1 MKKLSAACMIL
12 GLSLF
17 AGGCSNDQIDD
28 HIISLQDK
36 ISDVTASDSTE
47 QEDQEP
53 STEERVYIDELTGT
67 LLDFD
72 GTHLT
77 ISSNGETYVFDVS
90 QTRLECKYGVVSSD
104 QVSVIYQGQLSGTD
118 ISTISPIKIT
128 DKYHNETPL
137 EDRTLKGKVKSLTS
151 NALVIVTEKGN
162 TVTFPVT
169 GVRQY
174 YKKGI
179 KAGKWVYVH
188 FRGKFI
194 NETLVG
200 DKQYDGSFTKVISVS
215 DTDPLKVPAATPT
228 PSPEP
233 KKKEQHLRAK
243 IVSVSTSTMTVIPQA
258 TGSELTVS
266 LSSAPVYFKGGMAPG
281 SYVNIIYT
289 GKFNGESTSGM
300 KIRGIT
306 GEDPDILSVR
316 NITSTVTGTILGT
329 TANTVLLQLLLT
341 LRNHAPPIFI
351 PVLNSK
357 TRDGRWYGSFFLHL
371 PSSFVLPAYHPVYQK
386 KLCFHPVHPGRE
398 EPDMHRHRFLLP
410 HEPSFQKLSSD
421 SARLSL

>member
-17 AGGCSNDQIDD
+17 VGGCSNDQIDD

-36 ISDVTASDSTE
+36 ISDATSSDPTSREASDS
-47 QEDQEP
+47 
-53 STEERVYIDELTGT
+53 SLEERVYMDEITGT
-67 LLDFD
+67 LQNFD
-72 GTHLT
+72 GTNMT
-77 ISSNGETYVFDVS
+77 ISSDGETYVFDVS
-90 QTRLECKYGVVSSD
+90 RTRLECKYGVVFSD

-118 ISTISPIKIT
+118 ISTISPIKVT

-137 EDRTLKGKVKSLTS
+137 ENRTLKGKVKKLTS

-179 KAGKWVYVH
+179 KAGRWVYVH

-194 NETLVG
+194 NETIVG

-228 PSPEP
+228 PSPAP

-243 IVSVSTSTMTVIPQA
+243 IVSVSTSTMTVVPQT
-258 TGSELTVS
+258 TGSELTVPLTS
-266 LSSAPVYFKGGMAPG
+266 VPVYFKGGMAPS

-289 GKFNGESTSGM
+289 GKFNGESTNGM

-306 GEDPDILSVR
+306 GEDPDTLSIR
-316 NITSTVTGTILGT
+316 NISSTVTGTILGT
-329 TANTVLLQLLLT
+329 TANTVLIQTYDGVKILCSRENVQDLST
-341 LRNHAPPIFI
+341 SGMEEGADLRVTFN
-351 PVLNSK
+351 
-357 TRDGRWYGSFFLHL
+357 
-371 PSSFVLPAYHPVYQK
+371 PAKSRTSNIYTCIKFEDP
-386 KLCFHPVHPGRE
+386 
-398 EPDMHRHRFLLP
+398 
-410 HEPSFQKLSSD
+410 
-421 SARLSL
+421 

>member
-1 MKKLSAACMIL
+1 MIL

-17 AGGCSNDQIDD
+17 VGGCSNDQIDD

-36 ISDVTASDSTE
+36 ISNATSSDSAS
-47 QEDQEP
+47 QETSDSSQ
-53 STEERVYIDELTGT
+53 EERVYMDEITGT
-67 LLDFD
+67 LQNFD
-72 GTHLT
+72 GKNLT
-77 ISSNGETYVFDVS
+77 ISSDGETYVFDVS
-90 QTRLECKYGVVSSD
+90 NTRLECKYGVVFSD
-104 QVSVIYQGQLSGTD
+104 QVSIIYQGQLSGTD
-118 ISTISPIKIT
+118 ISTISPIKVT

-137 EDRTLKGKVKSLTS
+137 ENRTLKGKVKKLTS

-179 KAGKWVYVH
+179 KAGRWVYVH

-194 NETLVG
+194 NETIVG

-243 IVSVSTSTMTVIPQA
+243 IVSVSTSTMTVVPQT
-258 TGSELTVS
+258 TGSELTVPLTS
-266 LSSAPVYFKGGMAPG
+266 VPVYFKGGMAPG

-289 GKFNGESTSGM
+289 GKFNGESTNGM

-306 GEDPDILSVR
+306 GEDPDTLSIR
-316 NITSTVTGTILGT
+316 NISSTVTGTILGT
-329 TANTVLLQLLLT
+329 TANTVLIQTYDGVKILCSRENVQDLST
-341 LRNHAPPIFI
+341 SGMEEGADLRVTFN
-351 PVLNSK
+351 
-357 TRDGRWYGSFFLHL
+357 
-371 PSSFVLPAYHPVYQK
+371 PAKSRTSNIYTCIKFEDP
-386 KLCFHPVHPGRE
+386 
-398 EPDMHRHRFLLP
+398 
-410 HEPSFQKLSSD
+410 
-421 SARLSL
+421 

>member
-17 AGGCSNDQIDD
+17 MGGCSNDQIDD

-36 ISDVTASDSTE
+36 ISNATSSDSAS
-47 QEDQEP
+47 QETSDSSQ
-53 STEERVYIDELTGT
+53 EERVYMDEITGT
-67 LLDFD
+67 LQNFD
-72 GTHLT
+72 GTNMT
-77 ISSNGETYVFDVS
+77 ISSDGETYVFDVS
-90 QTRLECKYGVVSSD
+90 RTRLECKYGVVFSD

-118 ISTISPIKIT
+118 ISTISPIKVT

-137 EDRTLKGKVKSLTS
+137 ENRTLKGKVKKLTS

-179 KAGKWVYVH
+179 KAGRWVYVH

-194 NETLVG
+194 NETIVG

-228 PSPEP
+228 PSPAP

-243 IVSVSTSTMTVIPQA
+243 IVSVSTSTMTVVPQT
-258 TGSELTVS
+258 TGSELTVPLTS
-266 LSSAPVYFKGGMAPG
+266 VPVYFKGGMAPG

-289 GKFNGESTSGM
+289 GKFNGESTNGM

-306 GEDPDILSVR
+306 GEDPDTLSIR
-316 NITSTVTGTILGT
+316 NISSTVTGTILGT
-329 TANTVLLQLLLT
+329 TANTVLIQTYDGVKILCSRENVQDLST
-341 LRNHAPPIFI
+341 SGMEEGADLRVTFN
-351 PVLNSK
+351 
-357 TRDGRWYGSFFLHL
+357 
-371 PSSFVLPAYHPVYQK
+371 PAKSRTSNIYTCIKFEDP
-386 KLCFHPVHPGRE
+386 
-398 EPDMHRHRFLLP
+398 
-410 HEPSFQKLSSD
+410 
-421 SARLSL
+421 

>member
-1 MKKLSAACMIL
+1 MIL

-17 AGGCSNDQIDD
+17 VGGCSNDQIDD

-36 ISDVTASDSTE
+36 ISNATSSDSAS
-47 QEDQEP
+47 QETSDSSQ
-53 STEERVYIDELTGT
+53 EERVYMDEITGT
-67 LLDFD
+67 LQNFD
-72 GTHLT
+72 GTNMT
-77 ISSNGETYVFDVS
+77 ISSDGETYVFDVS
-90 QTRLECKYGVVSSD
+90 RTRLECKYGVVFSD

-118 ISTISPIKIT
+118 ISTISPIKVT

-137 EDRTLKGKVKSLTS
+137 ENRTLKGKVKKLTS

-179 KAGKWVYVH
+179 KAGRWVYVH

-194 NETLVG
+194 NETIVG

-228 PSPEP
+228 PSPAP

-243 IVSVSTSTMTVIPQA
+243 IVSVSTSTMTVVPQT
-258 TGSELTVS
+258 TGSELTVPLTS
-266 LSSAPVYFKGGMAPG
+266 VPVYFKGGMAPG

-289 GKFNGESTSGM
+289 GKFNGESTNGM

-306 GEDPDILSVR
+306 GEDPDTLSIR
-316 NITSTVTGTILGT
+316 NISSTVTGTILGT
-329 TANTVLLQLLLT
+329 TANTVLIQTYDGVKILCSRENVQDLST
-341 LRNHAPPIFI
+341 SGMEEGADLRVTFN
-351 PVLNSK
+351 
-357 TRDGRWYGSFFLHL
+357 
-371 PSSFVLPAYHPVYQK
+371 PAKSRTSNIYTCIKFEDP
-386 KLCFHPVHPGRE
+386 
-398 EPDMHRHRFLLP
+398 
-410 HEPSFQKLSSD
+410 
-421 SARLSL
+421 

>member
-17 AGGCSNDQIDD
+17 VGGCSNDQIDD

-36 ISDVTASDSTE
+36 ISNATSSDSAS
-47 QEDQEP
+47 QETSDSSQ
-53 STEERVYIDELTGT
+53 EERVYMDEITGT
-67 LLDFD
+67 LQNFD
-72 GTHLT
+72 GTNMT
-77 ISSNGETYVFDVS
+77 ISSDGETYVFDVS
-90 QTRLECKYGVVSSD
+90 RTRLECKYGVVFSD

-118 ISTISPIKIT
+118 ISTISPIKVT

-137 EDRTLKGKVKSLTS
+137 ENRTLKGKVKKLTS

-179 KAGKWVYVH
+179 KAGRWVYVH

-194 NETLVG
+194 NETIVG

-228 PSPEP
+228 PSPAP

-243 IVSVSTSTMTVIPQA
+243 IVSVSTSTMTVVPQT
-258 TGSELTVS
+258 TGSELTVPLTS
-266 LSSAPVYFKGGMAPG
+266 VPVYFKGGMVPG

-289 GKFNGESTSGM
+289 GKFNGESTNGM

-306 GEDPDILSVR
+306 GEDPDTLSIR
-316 NITSTVTGTILGT
+316 NISSTVTGTILGT
-329 TANTVLLQLLLT
+329 TANTVLIQTYDGVKILCSRENVQDLST
-341 LRNHAPPIFI
+341 SGMEEGADLRVTFN
-351 PVLNSK
+351 
-357 TRDGRWYGSFFLHL
+357 
-371 PSSFVLPAYHPVYQK
+371 PAKSRTSNIYTCIKFEDP
-386 KLCFHPVHPGRE
+386 
-398 EPDMHRHRFLLP
+398 
-410 HEPSFQKLSSD
+410 
-421 SARLSL
+421 

>member
-17 AGGCSNDQIDD
+17 VGGCSNDQIDD

-36 ISDVTASDSTE
+36 ISDATSSDPTSREASDS
-47 QEDQEP
+47 
-53 STEERVYIDELTGT
+53 SLEERVYMDEITGT
-67 LLDFD
+67 LQNFD
-72 GTHLT
+72 GTNMT
-77 ISSNGETYVFDVS
+77 ISSDGETYVFDVS
-90 QTRLECKYGVVSSD
+90 RTRLECKYGVVFSD

-118 ISTISPIKIT
+118 ISTISPIKVT

-137 EDRTLKGKVKSLTS
+137 ENRTLKGKVKKLTS

-179 KAGKWVYVH
+179 KAGRWVYVH

-194 NETLVG
+194 NETIVG
-200 DKQYDGSFTKVISVS
+200 DKQYDGSFTKVVSVS

-228 PSPEP
+228 PSPAP

-243 IVSVSTSTMTVIPQA
+243 IVSVSTNTMTVVPQT
-258 TGSELTVS
+258 TGSELTVPLTS
-266 LSSAPVYFKGGMAPG
+266 VPIYFKGGMAPG

-289 GKFNGESTSGM
+289 GKFNGESTNGM

-306 GEDPDILSVR
+306 GEDPDTLSIR
-316 NITSTVTGTILGT
+316 NISSTVTGTILGT
-329 TANTVLLQLLLT
+329 TANTVLIQTYDGVKILCSRENVQDLST
-341 LRNHAPPIFI
+341 SGMEEGADLRVTFI
-351 PVLNSK
+351 PAKSRTSNIYTCIK
-357 TRDGRWYGSFFLHL
+357 FED
-371 PSSFVLPAYHPVYQK
+371 P
-386 KLCFHPVHPGRE
+386 
-398 EPDMHRHRFLLP
+398 
-410 HEPSFQKLSSD
+410 
-421 SARLSL
+421 

>member
-17 AGGCSNDQIDD
+17 VGGCSNDQIDD

-36 ISDVTASDSTE
+36 ISNATSSDSAS
-47 QEDQEP
+47 QETLDSSQ
-53 STEERVYIDELTGT
+53 EERVYMDEITGT
-67 LLDFD
+67 LQNFD
-72 GTHLT
+72 GTNMT
-77 ISSNGETYVFDVS
+77 ISSDGETYVFDVS
-90 QTRLECKYGVVSSD
+90 RTRLECKYGVVFSD

-118 ISTISPIKIT
+118 ISTISPIKVT

-137 EDRTLKGKVKSLTS
+137 ENRTLKGKVKKLTS

-179 KAGKWVYVH
+179 KAGRWVYVH

-194 NETLVG
+194 NETIVG

-228 PSPEP
+228 PSPAP

-243 IVSVSTSTMTVIPQA
+243 IVSVSTSTMTVVPQT
-258 TGSELTVS
+258 TGSELTVPLTS
-266 LSSAPVYFKGGMAPG
+266 VPVYFKGGMVPG

-289 GKFNGESTSGM
+289 GKFNGESTNGM

-306 GEDPDILSVR
+306 GEDPDTLSIR
-316 NITSTVTGTILGT
+316 NISSTVTGTILGT
-329 TANTVLLQLLLT
+329 TANTVLIQTYDGVKILCSRENVQDLST
-341 LRNHAPPIFI
+341 SGMEEGADLRVTFN
-351 PVLNSK
+351 
-357 TRDGRWYGSFFLHL
+357 
-371 PSSFVLPAYHPVYQK
+371 PAKSRTSNIYTCIKFEDP
-386 KLCFHPVHPGRE
+386 
-398 EPDMHRHRFLLP
+398 
-410 HEPSFQKLSSD
+410 
-421 SARLSL
+421 

>member
-1 MKKLSAACMIL
+1 MKKLSAACIIL

-36 ISDVTASDSTE
+36 ISDAAAS
-47 QEDQEP
+47 EP
-53 STEERVYIDELTGT
+53 SSEENPDTSSEERVYMDEISGT
-67 LLDFD
+67 LQDFD

-77 ISSNGETYVFDVS
+77 ISSNEETYVFDVS
-90 QTRLECKYGVVSSD
+90 QTRLECKYGVVFSD
-104 QVSVIYQGQLSGTD
+104 QVSVIYQGQLSGND
-118 ISTISPIKIT
+118 ITTISPIKVT

-151 NALVIVTEKGN
+151 NALVMVTEKGN

-169 GVRQY
+169 GVTQY

-179 KAGKWVYVH
+179 RSGSWVYVH

-194 NETLVG
+194 SETQTG
-200 DKQYDGSFTKVISVS
+200 DRQYNGSFTKVISVS
-215 DTDPLKVPAATPT
+215 DTDTLKVPAATPT

-243 IVSVSTSTMTVIPQA
+243 IVSVNTNTITVIPQT
-258 TGSELTVS
+258 TGSELTIPLTSV
-266 LSSAPVYFKGGMAPG
+266 PVYFKGGMAPG

-300 KIRGIT
+300 KICGIT
-306 GEDPDILSVR
+306 GEDPDTLSIR

-329 TANTVLLQLLLT
+329 TANTVLIQTYDGVKILCSRENVQDLSTSGLEEGAD
-341 LRNHAPPIFI
+341 LRVTFN
-351 PVLNSK
+351 
-357 TRDGRWYGSFFLHL
+357 
-371 PSSFVLPAYHPVYQK
+371 PAKSRTSNIYSCIKFEDP
-386 KLCFHPVHPGRE
+386 
-398 EPDMHRHRFLLP
+398 
-410 HEPSFQKLSSD
+410 
-421 SARLSL
+421 

>member
-17 AGGCSNDQIDD
+17 VGGCSNDQIDD

-36 ISDVTASDSTE
+36 ISDATSSDPTSREASDS
-47 QEDQEP
+47 
-53 STEERVYIDELTGT
+53 SLEERVYMDEITGT
-67 LLDFD
+67 LQNFD
-72 GTHLT
+72 GTHMT
-77 ISSNGETYVFDVS
+77 ISSDGETYVFDVS
-90 QTRLECKYGVVSSD
+90 RTRLECKYGVVFSD

-118 ISTISPIKIT
+118 ISTISPIKVT

-137 EDRTLKGKVKSLTS
+137 ENRTLKGKVKKLTS

-179 KAGKWVYVH
+179 KAGRWVYVH

-194 NETLVG
+194 NETIVG

-228 PSPEP
+228 PSPAP

-243 IVSVSTSTMTVIPQA
+243 IVSVSTSTMTVVPQT
-258 TGSELTVS
+258 TGSELTVPLTS
-266 LSSAPVYFKGGMAPG
+266 VPVYFKGGMAPG

-289 GKFNGESTSGM
+289 GKFNGESTNGM

-306 GEDPDILSVR
+306 GEDPDTLSIR
-316 NITSTVTGTILGT
+316 NISSTVTGTILGT
-329 TANTVLLQLLLT
+329 TANTVLIQTYDGVKILCSRENVQDLST
-341 LRNHAPPIFI
+341 SGMEEGADLRVTFN
-351 PVLNSK
+351 
-357 TRDGRWYGSFFLHL
+357 
-371 PSSFVLPAYHPVYQK
+371 PAKSRTSNIYTCIKFEDP
-386 KLCFHPVHPGRE
+386 
-398 EPDMHRHRFLLP
+398 
-410 HEPSFQKLSSD
+410 
-421 SARLSL
+421 